1 MQLASLLIGHNTLGS
16 GDDSDTQAL
25 QDAGHLLSTS
35 VNTQA
40 GLGNAAQAGDNLL
53 LLSQVLQGDVDDAL
67 VAIVNDGVGLD
78 VALVQQ
84 DLSNSLL
91 QVGSRYIHSV
101 VLSRVGVPDS
111 GQHICY
117 GIGDLHVKILLLEV
131 TGLTRQDVGV
141 SGECDPVISHQIH
154 LPGTNR
160 TCFTF

>member
-16 GDDSDTQAL
+16 GNDGDTQAL
-25 QDAGHLLSTS
+25 QDAGQLLGASIDAQT
-35 VNTQA
+35 
-40 GLGNAAQAGDNLL
+40 GLRNAAQAGNNLL

-91 QVGSRYIHSV
+91 QVGSRNINSF
-101 VLSRVGVPDS
+101 VLCRVSVPDS

-117 GIGDLHVKILLLEV
+117 GIGDLHVNILLLEV
-131 TGLTRQDVGV
+131 TGLTR
-141 SGECDPVISHQIH
+141 
-154 LPGTNR
+154 
-160 TCFTF
+160 